1 MQVILRSRA
10 WTLIFVATVA
20 SVGLIRTAAAQA
32 PEEPSVGNR
41 IRVKLPD
48 SLRVA
53 PFWRR
58 ELSVTGRLVRATPD
72 TLVLH
77 VGGANPLAVSRTS
90 VTELSVSEGSSR
102 ARSALSNGFWSGL
115 SMAALRYAIESDA
128 RDQDNRRI
136 AIAGGA
142 GFALGALVGA
152 LSPFEHW
159 RKVRH

>member
-1 MQVILRSRA
+1 MEAFLRSRT
-10 WTLIFVATVA
+10 WKLIFVATVA
-20 SVGLIRTAAAQA
+20 SAALVRTAAAQA
-32 PEEPSVGNR
+32 PDEPSVGSR
-41 IRVKLPD
+41 IRIK
-48 SLRVA
+48 
-53 PFWRR
+53 
-58 ELSVTGRLVRATPD
+58 VRATPD

-77 VGGANPLAVSRTS
+77 VGGANPLAVSRAT
-90 VTELSVSEGSSR
+90 VTEVSVSEGSSR
-102 ARSALSNGFWSGL
+102 GRSALTNGFWSGL
-115 SMAALRYAIESDA
+115 SMAALRCAIESNA